1 MVIKNIYYSS
11 RNKCKQIYRPK
22 TFQNGR
28 LWVKGI
34 VMKYCVF
41 LCAETIG
48 IVFCYFEKIIIFDV
62 TDFIYQKMK
71 EAERM
76 HFHQA

>member
-1 MVIKNIYYSS
+1 MVIKTFIIQAEISVS
-11 RNKCKQIYRPK
+11 RYTDLK
-22 TFQNGR
+22 TLWNGR

-34 VMKYCVF
+34 AMKYCVF